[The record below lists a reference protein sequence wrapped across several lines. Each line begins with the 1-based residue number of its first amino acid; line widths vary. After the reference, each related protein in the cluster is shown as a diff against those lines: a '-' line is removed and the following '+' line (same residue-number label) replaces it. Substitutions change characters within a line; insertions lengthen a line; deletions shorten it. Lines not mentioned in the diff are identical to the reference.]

1 MLLQFLLAR
10 NNNNSIWLLI
20 LFNKPLLLL
29 ALIAQNLHNVH
40 SQSFNQTKVSLL
52 KQLLINR
59 NFNMELKDMLLVL
72 THLTNS
78 LFLRILL
85 RQTLLIMLALS
96 LLINNRIWVVYL
108 QMEFLLLHLITNQT
122 LAMINCWM
130 KCSLKIQLQTKYL
143 A

>member
-1 MLLQFLLAR
+1 MLAR

-20 LFNKPLLLL
+20 LFNKQLLLL

-122 LAMINCWM
+122 LAMINFWM

-143 A
+143 AYT

>member
-1 MLLQFLLAR
+1 MLAR

-52 KQLLINR
+52 KQLLINL

-72 THLTNS
+72 SHLTNS

-122 LAMINCWM
+122 LAMINFWM